1 MPITRI
7 NYGSAPDDGTGDPLR
22 VAFKKTDDNFVDLDN
37 RKAEQQD
44 VADALATKVDKVAGK
59 GLSTEDFTTAE
70 KQKLDG
76 VEEGAQVNPGPATS
90 AADGL
95 MSAADKAKLD
105 GIDLAT
111 DTEDGLMSAADKAK
125 LDGVEDGATTNSTDA
140 YLLERANHTGTQPAS
155 TITGLSVG
163 ASFTTVP
170 TTNQGPSIV
179 VTEPHLRFM
188 VWNGTKYVRAPWH
201 APGQLSYFLR
211 DVPAGYVEVRSDV
224 VLNAADFPDLAEY
237 LGVTESTFILDEARG
252 EFLRALD
259 SGRGVDVGRVV
270 GSPQGDA
277 IRNITGELTKT
288 TVHESWYGVGALSLS
303 TESADSP
310 MLIQGGAITG
320 FKEKALYFNASNSVP
335 TASENR
341 PTNIAYR
348 LAVQY

>member
-22 VAFKKTDDNFVDLDN
+22 VAFKKTDDNFVDLDT

-44 VADALATKVDKVAGK
+44 VADALAMKVDKVAGK

-76 VEEGAQVNPGPATS
+76 IEEGAQVNPGPATS
-90 AADGL
+90 VADGL

-125 LDGVEDGATTNSTDA
+125 LDGIEDGATANSTDA
-140 YLLERANHTGTQPAS
+140 YLLDRANHTGTQPAS

-188 VWNGTKYVRAPWH
+188 VWDGTRYVRAPWH
-201 APGQLSYFLR
+201 RPGVLFFSHAPSANVTHGIQVR
-211 DVPAGYVEVRSDV
+211 ADVTY
-224 VLNAADFPDLAEY
+224 NTADHPDLAEIF
-237 LGVTESTFILDEARG
+237 GVSTPTFVLPEGRARV
-252 EFLRALD
+252 LRAADLGIGIDTSLVNGYLQEDAGRNLTGSVSLTVYGAGRPVDGAFGASQSGARITTGTTGQEMQYANLD
-259 SGRGVDVGRVV
+259 ASRQWPVADEFRVK
-270 GSPQGDA
+270 SLTA
-277 IRNITGELTKT
+277 TLYIT
-288 TVHESWYGVGALSLS
+288 
-303 TESADSP
+303 
-310 MLIQGGAITG
+310 
-320 FKEKALYFNASNSVP
+320 
-335 TASENR
+335 R
-341 PTNIAYR
+341 
-348 LAVQY
+348 